1 MYTSEM
7 RHSNGCP
14 SYLHHQYGM
23 GACPAATPQS
33 AVRWLAWTD
42 EYGAR
47 YTSQGVE
54 RRHLR
59 LNLGVE
65 EVTGIRMDD
74 WHLTI
79 GLGVLLRDTLASSP
93 EAKDRSQ
100 GSVKMRAYA
109 RRLCSGPVPYVAG
122 RPCKQR
128 ESTRNRYG
136 VTPASAFARHSEGS
150 HGMPV
155 LSYSFSPSERL
166 RMATPHQ
173 AQFQNAAAR
182 RRRVAPGGP
191 WPLARRGACAGPL
204 PASRSAAAPAG
215 HSRRVPRPVT
225 E

>member
-1 MYTSEM
+1 MS
-7 RHSNGCP
+7 
-14 SYLHHQYGM
+14 
-23 GACPAATPQS
+23 ACPAATPQS

-93 EAKDRSQ
+93 EAKDRSRISR

-136 VTPASAFARHSEGS
+136 VTPASAFARHSEVQA
-150 HGMPV
+150 V
-155 LSYSFSPSERL
+155 LAF
-166 RMATPHQ
+166 
-173 AQFQNAAAR
+173 FQPMYKWRHWHPTELPELLGAGQ
-182 RRRVAPGGP
+182 PGE
-191 WPLARRGACAGPL
+191 AGP
-204 PASRSAAAPAG
+204 
-215 HSRRVPRPVT
+215 V
-225 E
+225 

>member
-1 MYTSEM
+1 LTSASMYTSEM

-150 HGMPV
+150 HAGTVV
-155 LSYSFSPSERL
+155 LFF
-166 RMATPHQ
+166 A
-173 AQFQNAAAR
+173 F
-182 RRRVAPGGP
+182 
-191 WPLARRGACAGPL
+191 
-204 PASRSAAAPAG
+204 
-215 HSRRVPRPVT
+215 
-225 E
+225 

>member
-1 MYTSEM
+1 MTSASMYTSEM

-93 EAKDRSQ
+93 EAKDRSRISR

-109 RRLCSGPVPYVAG
+109 RRLRSGPVPYVAG

-136 VTPASAFARHSEGS
+136 VTPASAFARHSEVQAVLAFS
-150 HGMPV
+150 TYKWRHWHGVPRSCRSCWGQG
-155 LSYSFSPSERL
+155 L
-166 RMATPHQ
+166 
-173 AQFQNAAAR
+173 
-182 RRRVAPGGP
+182 VAGQPGE
-191 WPLARRGACAGPL
+191 AGP
-204 PASRSAAAPAG
+204 
-215 HSRRVPRPVT
+215 V
-225 E
+225 